1 MRALGQHQQEPK
13 PRELKDLRAEVGGN
27 ADPKASIPRSHQ
39 VTGEQLQ
46 TEMMMARTKEAFIL
60 GWERLMGEGKKHQM
74 LFRVSHLSPA
84 SAFAPFSP
92 TFSSGPQAYRLTL
105 QPVWVRTHNQEQP
118 TQAPSPPS
126 PTSPQAISSS
136 SLWAPKPIQ
145 NLKFQPIF

>member
-1 MRALGQHQQEPK
+1 M
-13 PRELKDLRAEVGGN
+13 GGN

-60 GWERLMGEGKKHQM
+60 GWEWLMEEGKKHQM
-74 LFRVSHLSPA
+74 LFRVSHLFPA
-84 SAFAPFSP
+84 SAFAPVSP
-92 TFSSGPQAYRLTL
+92 ALSSGPQAHRLTL

-118 TQAPSPPS
+118 TSPPT

-136 SLWAPKPIQ
+136 SLWAAKPVQ